1 MFQRREQKKHTHKHE
16 TRNKMGSA
24 RIKKKRSAK
33 EHTKNVEEKSLRKQ
47 LIFATERIIVA
58 AQLSKVNY

>member
-1 MFQRREQKKHTHKHE
+1 MKREIKWGA
-16 TRNKMGSA
+16 RGS
-24 RIKKKRSAK
+24 RKKRSAK

>member
-1 MFQRREQKKHTHKHE
+1 
-16 TRNKMGSA
+16 MGSA